1 MRVAGFSASA
11 TLPPSNARST
21 QSGNTYTSE
30 AKKSQLLESTLE
42 LGRNW
47 ALAVAI
53 SSAGTAAFY
62 TETVD
67 GPVNWEERV
76 FIGCILASLAWM
88 FFAVLRFDEGLTR
101 ALQGK
106 GKVHRFAGLMLYGVL
121 TLAGTLLV
129 LQVGKFADNNAI
141 VKICDSKA
149 DSPTSKIYKADECVR
164 LRAQRQAKI
173 DRLEGN

>member
-1 MRVAGFSASA
+1 M
-11 TLPPSNARST
+11 ND
-21 QSGNTYTSE
+21 

-53 SSAGTAAFY
+53 SSAGAAAFY

-67 GPVNWEERV
+67 GPVNWEVRV
-76 FIGCILASLAWM
+76 FIGCIVASLAWT

-101 ALQGK
+101 TLQGK
-106 GKVHRFAGLMLYGVL
+106 GKLHRFAGWVVYGVL
-121 TLAGTLLV
+121 TLTGTLLV
-129 LQVGKFADNNAI
+129 WQVAKFADNNAV
-141 VKICDSKA
+141 VKICDSMA
-149 DSPTSKIYKADECVR
+149 SSPESKTYRADECVR

>member
-1 MRVAGFSASA
+1 MGEA
-11 TLPPSNARST
+11 TR
-21 QSGNTYTSE
+21 
-30 AKKSQLLESTLE
+30 SQLLESTLE

-88 FFAVLRFDEGLTR
+88 YFAVLRFDEGLSR
-101 ALQGK
+101 AVAGK
-106 GKVHRFAGLMLYGVL
+106 GRLHRLGRWALFVGL
-121 TLAGTLLV
+121 TSAGTLLV
-129 LQVGKFADNNAI
+129 WQVGQFADNNAI

-149 DSPTSKIYKADECVR
+149 NSPKSKIYKAAECVR
-164 LRAQRQAKI
+164 LRTQRKERI
-173 DRLEGN
+173 DRLEGS

>member
-1 MRVAGFSASA
+1 M
-11 TLPPSNARST
+11 
-21 QSGNTYTSE
+21 SE
-30 AKKSQLLESTLE
+30 VKRSQLLESTLE

-88 FFAVLRFDEGLTR
+88 FFAVLRFDEGLSR

-106 GKVHRFAGLMLYGVL
+106 GRFHRLGGLALYALL
-121 TLAGTLLV
+121 TMVGTLLV
-129 LQVGKFADNNAI
+129 LQVAKFADNNAI

-149 DSPTSKIYKADECVR
+149 NSPDSRIYNADECVR

-173 DRLEGN
+173 DRLEGK